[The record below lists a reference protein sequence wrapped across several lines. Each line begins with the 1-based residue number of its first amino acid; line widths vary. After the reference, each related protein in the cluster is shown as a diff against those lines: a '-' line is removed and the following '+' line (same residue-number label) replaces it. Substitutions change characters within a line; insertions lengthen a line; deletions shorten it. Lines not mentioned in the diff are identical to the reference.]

1 LPVAVFFQFS
11 MKGNMECW
19 LQNCIIFFSQAKLQ

>member
-1 LPVAVFFQFS
+1 